1 MSIINKGIKIILTK
15 KISALTD
22 EEFSELLK
30 VDFFNAMRFPL
41 KEIRKQDKDLLF
53 TEEETIINDLSLD
66 GLHEWGNMYNQLVA
80 SIKIP
85 VTEDGETKYYSA
97 GQFENKMN
105 SEEDPKKREA
115 LLNIWEEEWNKRA
128 DLFAT
133 TLNHLSGFRLNNYKL
148 HEYKDYMK
156 APLDYNRMDEETL
169 DTMWKT
175 ITKNKFPL

>member
-41 KEIRKQDKDLLF
+41 KETRKQDRDLLS
-53 TEEETIINDLSLD
+53 TEEETMINHLSSD
-66 GLHEWGNMYNQLVA
+66 GLHGWGNMYNQLVA

-97 GQFENKMN
+97 DQFENKMN
-105 SEEDPKKREA
+105 SEEDPCA
-115 LLNIWEEEWNKRA
+115 LYL
-128 DLFAT
+128 
-133 TLNHLSGFRLNNYKL
+133 
-148 HEYKDYMK
+148 
-156 APLDYNRMDEETL
+156 
-169 DTMWKT
+169 
-175 ITKNKFPL
+175 

>member
-1 MSIINKGIKIILTK
+1 MIFNEYVISMKRKKLLIKHLVMSIINKGIKIILTK

-41 KEIRKQDKDLLF
+41 KETRKQDKDLLS
-53 TEEETIINDLSLD
+53 TEEETIINHLSLD
-66 GLHEWGNMYNQLVA
+66 GLHGWGNMYNQLVA

-105 SEEDPKKREA
+105 SEEDSCA
-115 LLNIWEEEWNKRA
+115 LYL
-128 DLFAT
+128 
-133 TLNHLSGFRLNNYKL
+133 
-148 HEYKDYMK
+148 
-156 APLDYNRMDEETL
+156 
-169 DTMWKT
+169 
-175 ITKNKFPL
+175 